1 MSVCSLVLGC
11 AQTNCRFYSKCVER
25 PNGQAVCICNE
36 SCNLSL
42 DPVCGSDGRTYIN
55 ECFLRAY
62 ACKRR
67 QGIVVLQRG
76 ACSEFLFVL
85 CVLSCYSSSLWVGF
99 VIITRAPFAIVVS
112 FECKESKLIKMT

>member
-25 PNGQAVCICNE
+25 PNGQAVCICND

-42 DPVCGSDGRTYIN
+42 DPVCGSNGRTYIN
-55 ECFLRAY
+55 ECFLRAD
-62 ACKRR
+62 ACKKR

-85 CVLSCYSSSLWVGF
+85 YVLSCLFFIVMGLALLLLRGLHLPSSFPLNAKSQ
-99 VIITRAPFAIVVS
+99 S
-112 FECKESKLIKMT
+112 